1 MMIRKMR
8 IKINKIMIKTLKKIL
23 NNKFI
28 KNKK

>member
-1 MMIRKMR
+1 MMIRKMK